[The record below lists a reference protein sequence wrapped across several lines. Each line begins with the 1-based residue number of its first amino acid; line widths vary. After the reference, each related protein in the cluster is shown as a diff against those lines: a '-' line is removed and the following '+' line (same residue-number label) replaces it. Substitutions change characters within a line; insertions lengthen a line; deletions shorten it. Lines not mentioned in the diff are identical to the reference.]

1 MSFNFTDWLLQQAGE
16 TNKNAISPV
25 NNLDRDVRFD
35 NREFLITNG
44 LGSYASASISGAN
57 TRRYHALLCASEIP
71 PTSRRVHLSR
81 VDETLRFE
89 GGRAYNLD
97 TNFWSS
103 GHVSQGYR
111 FLHGFTTDPTPSWHY
126 EFPEGSLIKQVV
138 MLPGKQQVIVGY
150 SWIARD
156 ASNEFTQHPE
166 IDVKIIVNNRDFHSE
181 TKGWNDWRFEQDVQK
196 KFARIKAYDEAREL
210 TISWD
215 GGKYRREDE
224 WYWGYHWP
232 RERDRGLSDTEDA
245 YLAGTVTSFVPN
257 GKTFSIMVSLAD
269 SGERQKAH
277 EKALPIEEAV
287 LVIWNHRKQ
296 LLSQVSNSNDPVV
309 RSLALSADNFVVHR
323 QSTNGKSII
332 AGYHWFGDWG
342 RDTMISLPGLTLATK
357 RFDDARS
364 ILTTFGKYLSEGMLP
379 NNFPDTG
386 EQPAYNTSDATF
398 WWAWALYKFYQATGD
413 LAFIAAQIPLLEQV
427 VEWHVTGTRYDLHV
441 DQSDGLITGGD
452 TNIQLTWM
460 DAKCGDFVVT
470 PRTGKC
476 VEINALWFNFVAT
489 LDYFI
494 AEYNASPAGQA
505 KPMEP
510 QTNYRRLAQTI
521 LRGFTQFWNSERNCL
536 YDVITT
542 NGGVDDSIRCNQI
555 FAASLPFHPLS
566 DEQCA
571 QVIECVE
578 EQLLTPMG
586 LRTLSPQDKKYQGR
600 YGQGLSRANQ
610 YDRDITY
617 HQGTVW
623 PWPMGAYIDAVIS
636 AEGESAE
643 TLAKINDCLFNIRKH
658 VLSDAGLGTISEIFD
673 GDAPYVPQGCIAQ
686 AWSVAELLRIY
697 DEYPQLIAANQPKLH
712 AVKT

>member
-1 MSFNFTDWLLQQAGE
+1 MSFNFTDWLLQQIGE
-16 TNKNAISPV
+16 TSKKSITPV
-25 NNLDRDVRFD
+25 SNLDRDVRFD

-57 TRRYHALLCASEIP
+57 TRRYHALLCASETP
-71 PTSRRVHLSR
+71 PVSRRVHFSR

-89 GGRAYNLD
+89 GGRVYNLD

-111 FLHGFTTDPTPSWHY
+111 FLHGFTVDPVPSWHY
-126 EFPEGSLIKQVV
+126 EFPEGSLVKQIA
-138 MLPGKQQVIVGY
+138 MLPGKQQVTVGY

-166 IDVKIIVNNRDFHSE
+166 IDVKIIVNNRDFHGE
-181 TKGWNDWRFEQDVQK
+181 TKGCNDWHFEQEVQK
-196 KFARIKAYDEAREL
+196 KFVRVKAYDGAKEL
-210 TISWD
+210 VISWD
-215 GGKYRREDE
+215 GGKYRRQDE

-232 RERDRGLSDTEDA
+232 RERDRGLADTEDA

-257 GKTFSIMVSLAD
+257 GKTFSIMVSLPESA
-269 SGERQKAH
+269 ERQKAH
-277 EKALPIEEAV
+277 EKALPIEDAV
-287 LVIWNHRKQ
+287 AQVWDHRKQ
-296 LLSQVSNSNDPVV
+296 LLNKIPNNDDPVV
-309 RSLALSADNFVVHR
+309 RSLALAADNFVVHR
-323 QSTNGKSII
+323 QSTNGKSVI

-379 NNFPDTG
+379 NNFPDTD

-413 LAFIAAQIPLLEQV
+413 ITFVAAQIPLLEQV
-427 VEWHVTGTRYDLHV
+427 VEWHVTGTRYNLHV
-441 DQSDGLITGGD
+441 DYSDGLVSGGD
-452 TNIQLTWM
+452 ENVQLTWM
-460 DAKCGDFVVT
+460 DAKCGDYVVT
-470 PRTGKC
+470 PRAGKC

-494 AEYNASPAGQA
+494 TEFNASPAG
-505 KPMEP
+505 KENPIEP
-510 QTNYRRLAQTI
+510 QTSYRRLAHTI
-521 LRGFTQFWNSERNCL
+521 FRGFSQFWNAERKCL
-536 YDVITT
+536 YDVLSVDGT
-542 NGGVDDSIRCNQI
+542 VDDSIRCNQI

-566 DEQCA
+566 DEQCT
-571 QVIECVE
+571 QVIEIVE
-578 EQLLTPMG
+578 DQLLTPMG
-586 LRTLSPQDKKYQGR
+586 LRTLSPHDKKYQGR
-600 YGQGLSRANQ
+600 YGQGLSRASQ

-623 PWPMGAYIDAVIS
+623 PWLMGAYVDAVMNVDGDS
-636 AEGESAE
+636 AEN
-643 TLAKINDCLFNIRKH
+643 LAKINDSLVSLRKH
-658 VLSDAGLGTISEIFD
+658 TLSETGLGTVSEIFD

-686 AWSVAELLRIY
+686 AWSVAEILRIY
-697 DEYPQLIAANQPKLH
+697 DEYPQLIAASHPKLH
-712 AVKT
+712 AVKA